1 MTWQILPGASP
12 GFIAQLR
19 RAKHSRFLTDESLGS
34 GVAQFFQWYRMN
46 AVTVWEVGLDGRS
59 DEVVFA
65 YAWKQRRILLTHD
78 DDFWN
83 DRQFP
88 EHRNPGVVILPGA
101 NGDQTDMINGLTWM
115 TLLMRR
121 NPEHWIKR
129 KVRIS
134 RDGDVYIKSRLRR
147 TGAIHTDHFRFTNGV
162 HAVVAV

>member
-1 MTWQILPGASP
+1 MRRRE
-12 GFIAQLR
+12 FIAGFGGAVAWPL
-19 RAKHSRFLTDESLGS
+19 ASL
-34 GVAQFFQWYRMN
+34 AQQGER
-46 AVTVWEVGLDGRS
+46 V
-59 DEVVFA
+59 
-65 YAWKQRRILLTHD
+65 RRIGVLAFEGVPTAKLLRD
-78 DDFWN
+78 ELPFWN

-147 TGAIHTDHFRFTNGV
+147 TGAMHTDHFRFTNGV